1 MNEWIKKMWHIHNAL
16 LFIHKKNEEILP
28 YETILVD
35 PEGIILSEI
44 SQTKADK
51 YFMISLTCE
60 I

>member
-1 MNEWIKKMWHIHNAL
+1 MHYYSST
-16 LFIHKKNEEILP
+16 KNEEILP

-51 YFMISLTCE
+51 CCRISLTWNS
-60 I
+60 